1 MELLFTLE
9 QEATMPFIELGAEG
23 EPLNTYF
30 LLNILEG
37 KKDCPRFYGKTADKI
52 TVSEALTNEIHIEVK
67 SKWAELRCHCS
78 HIPVLRISKTSCN
91 LNKVF
96 LTCGAAREA
105 TTRCK
110 YFQWIHTELFIDK
123 RPAHKLMYTTEK
135 RETKDAQTQTMSP
148 LAEAVK
154 QFQESIEQK
163 KEQSTLVPWS
173 PWGKKTEEPKTLSQV
188 WGDMSSSEYAKE
200 VKKQKKWADVRSI
213 ANHLFHSKVKG
224 WHFLPSADRSV
235 VEYLEKK
242 KNKGEQLSKADEKML
257 KKCKELKYGEWKPLP
272 GEETYERNP
281 ELIAQAI
288 AQDWS
293 FGFLPEKVCSLA
305 TFCKNQL
312 KNGLPLTPLQDR
324 FFAQLV
330 NVKHQEKTSES
341 EDRFK
346 RQCDANNAERK
357 KHGMAPYS
365 YDIFRQ
371 YGTGIF

>member
-1 MELLFTLE
+1 MRTFGL
-9 QEATMPFIELGAEG
+9 PFIELGVEG

-52 TVSEALTNEIHIEVK
+52 KVSEALTSEIQIQVK
-67 SKWAELRCHCS
+67 SKWSELRCHCN
-78 HIPVLRISKTSCN
+78 HIPVIRLSKTSCN

-96 LTCGAAREA
+96 LTYGAPQGA

-123 RPAHKLMYTTEK
+123 RPLHKLLYTTEK
-135 RETKDAQTQTMSP
+135 RETKDAQMQTMSP
-148 LAEAVK
+148 LADAVK
-154 QFQESIEQK
+154 QFQDSIKKQEEQR
-163 KEQSTLVPWS
+163 TLAEAS
-173 PWGKKTEEPKTLSQV
+173 YPWGPSKKQETTLPCTFH
-188 WGDMSSSEYAKE
+188 SSPNIAAE
-200 VKKQKKWADVRSI
+200 VKKQKQWAEVRSI

-224 WHFLPSADRSV
+224 WHFLPSADRHV

-242 KNKGEQLSKADEKML
+242 KNQGERLTKANEKML
-257 KKCKELKYGEWKPLP
+257 KVCTELKYGEWKPLP

-281 ELIAQAI
+281 ALIAQAI
-288 AQDWS
+288 AEDGS

-305 TFCKNQL
+305 TFCKNSL

-330 NVKHQEKTSES
+330 NVKHTEKSNES
-341 EDRFK
+341 EERFK
-346 RQCDANNAERK
+346 RECDANNAERK
-357 KHGMAPYS
+357 KLGMAPYS
-365 YDIFRQ
+365 YDIFRK

>member
-1 MELLFTLE
+1 MTLQ
-9 QEATMPFIELGAEG
+9 QEATMPLIELGAEG

-52 TVSEALTNEIHIEVK
+52 TVSEALQYDIHVEVK
-67 SKWAELRCHCS
+67 SKWAELRCHCDY
-78 HIPVLRISKTSCN
+78 IPLLRISKTARN

-96 LTCGAAREA
+96 LTCGASQTA

-123 RPAHKLMYTTEK
+123 RPPHKLKYTTEK
-135 RETKDAQTQTMSP
+135 REVKDAQTQTMSP

-154 QFQESIEQK
+154 QFQESVKKQEEQR
-163 KEQSTLVPWS
+163 TLVEASHPWS
-173 PWGKKTEEPKTLSQV
+173 KKTEEPDL
-188 WGDMSSSEYAKE
+188 SSSEYAKE
-200 VKKQKKWADVRSI
+200 VKKQKQWADVNSI

-224 WHFLPSADRSV
+224 WHFLPSADSRHV

-242 KNKGEQLSKADEKML
+242 QNKGEILSKADEKML
-257 KKCKELKYGEWKPLP
+257 KICKELKYGEWKPLP

-281 ELIAQAI
+281 ELIAQAL

-305 TFCKNQL
+305 TFCKNRL
-312 KNGLPLTPLQDR
+312 KNGFILTPLQDR

-330 NVKHQEKTSES
+330 NVKHEEKTSES
-341 EDRFK
+341 EARFK
-346 RQCDANNAERK
+346 RECDANNAQRK
-357 KHGMAPYS
+357 KCGMMPYS
-365 YDIFRQ
+365 YDIFRE